1 MVLDVTGLSL
11 APSNPFGTTL
21 KNIHFTVRAGEIL
34 GLGGVAGNGQDELLA
49 ALSGEALTAA
59 DAIKVK
65 GAGIGHLGP
74 NARRARG
81 ILAAP
86 EERLGHAAAPD
97 MSLTEN
103 ALLTG
108 GIRENLTNNGFVNWS
123 GATDFAKKIIE
134 KFDVRTPGTHVAARA
149 LSGGNL
155 QKFVIGREVLQRP
168 EVLVVNQPTWGVD
181 AAAAAAIRQALL
193 DLAAGGAAI
202 LVISQDLDELMEISD
217 RFGALNE
224 GRLSDIRPTAG
235 LTIEE
240 IGLMMG
246 GRPWDGS
253 CPSGH
258 GHTRRS
264 QRMIAL
270 EKRPTPSRTLSL
282 ATPLIAV
289 VITMIM
295 GGVLFAVLGKNPFE
309 AIRTIFWD
317 PVFGEFAFYYRPQLL
332 VKAAPLVLI
341 AIGLS
346 LGFKAGIWNIG
357 AEGQYIIGALTGAA
371 FGLAFYPTEN
381 VLIFPAMVLAGAL
394 GGWAWGMIPALLK
407 VRFGTNEILVSL
419 MLVYVADQLLAS
431 MSLGLL
437 RNPEGMGF
445 PGSRNFGDYP
455 AASSWI
461 NEAAGLHWGMAFAF
475 IAVIFAYVLLNRHIL
490 GFNIRLTGEAPR
502 AARFAGV
509 NPSRLIL
516 FCLGT
521 SGALAGMAGL
531 FEVSGPSGQVNI
543 DFASGYGF
551 TAIIVAFLGRLH
563 PVGILLAAL
572 LMALTY
578 VGGDLAQG
586 NLGLPSA
593 AIQVFQGMLLFFLLA
608 LDLLTNYRVV
618 LKTKGAA

>member
-1 MVLDVTGLSL
+1 
-11 APSNPFGTTL
+11 
-21 KNIHFTVRAGEIL
+21 
-34 GLGGVAGNGQDELLA
+34 
-49 ALSGEALTAA
+49 
-59 DAIKVK
+59 
-65 GAGIGHLGP
+65 
-74 NARRARG
+74 
-81 ILAAP
+81 
-86 EERLGHAAAPD
+86 
-97 MSLTEN
+97 
-103 ALLTG
+103 
-108 GIRENLTNNGFVNWS
+108 
-123 GATDFAKKIIE
+123 
-134 KFDVRTPGTHVAARA
+134 
-149 LSGGNL
+149 
-155 QKFVIGREVLQRP
+155 
-168 EVLVVNQPTWGVD
+168 
-181 AAAAAAIRQALL
+181 
-193 DLAAGGAAI
+193 
-202 LVISQDLDELMEISD
+202 
-217 RFGALNE
+217 
-224 GRLSDIRPTAG
+224 
-235 LTIEE
+235 
-240 IGLMMG
+240 
-246 GRPWDGS
+246 
-253 CPSGH
+253 
-258 GHTRRS
+258 
-264 QRMIAL
+264 MIAL
-270 EKRPTPSRTLSL
+270 EKRPTPSRALSL

-289 VITMIM
+289 AITMIM
-295 GGVLFAVLGKNPFE
+295 GGLLFSVLGKNPFG

-317 PVFGEFAFYYRPQLL
+317 PVLGEFAFYYRPQLL

-357 AEGQYIIGALTGAA
+357 AEGQYIMGAICGAA
-371 FGLAFYPTEN
+371 VGLAFYPTETR
-381 VLIFPAMVLAGAL
+381 LIFPLMIVAGAL

-445 PGSRNFGDYP
+445 PGSRNFSDYP
-455 AASSWI
+455 AANSWI

-475 IAVIFAYVLLNRHIL
+475 IAVIFSYILLNRHIL

-509 NPSRLIL
+509 NPTRLIL

-521 SGALAGMAGL
+521 SGALAGLAGL
-531 FEVSGPSGQVNI
+531 FEVTGPSGQINI

-618 LKTKGAA
+618 LKKKGAA